1 MTTEIAP
8 LPPCSIEA
16 ELTVLGGLMFDS
28 NAMEIVGGILTP
40 ESFYLVSHQKVF
52 AIIQELYQRGQVP
65 DLRVVAQLL
74 TDRGLLDSVGGR
86 STLVTMLN
94 SCASTANLDNLA
106 ILIAEKHTHRQ
117 LISAGEKIKNI
128 AVDSYIDTPDK
139 IAESEKILFKINQKQ
154 YGDRYTVSSAQ
165 DMAVELFESLENGS
179 LEGEKLGWYDLES
192 LTSGVISP
200 CLEIVAAESHMGKTH
215 YMMRTAYDIMT
226 KLRKPVLY
234 ITPEMSK
241 EQINNRMLAMISGID
256 SGEIRANRDRYWE
269 QISQAIDTF
278 SGLPWYVYDH
288 ESPSVQL
295 IASIIKKTITQAGGL
310 GAVFIDYLQ
319 ELPLQNNGNM
329 AFEIGKIVRAIRGLA
344 KYHSLPI
351 YLGCQINRGNQNN
364 NDKRP
369 NRHLLR
375 NSGEIFEV
383 CDRLVM
389 LYRPG
394 VYSKDPSD
402 HTVEL
407 IVEKNRLTGKIGTA
421 TMLCD
426 LRTSSFLNMAR

>member
-1 MTTEIAP
+1 MTTELA
-8 LPPCSIEA
+8 LLPCSIES
-16 ELTVLGGLMFDS
+16 ELAVLGGLMIDPS
-28 NAMEIVGGILTP
+28 AMEVVGGILNP
-40 ESFYLVSHQKVF
+40 ESFYLIAHQKIYAV
-52 AIIQELYQRGQVP
+52 IQELYQKQQTP
-65 DLRVVAQLL
+65 DALL
-74 TDRGLLDSVGGR
+74 VSQMLSDRGLLENVGGKIALR
-86 STLVTMLN
+86 TMIENCVT
-94 SCASTANLDNLA
+94 TANIDQLA

-128 AVDSYIDTPDK
+128 AVDSFMETADK
-139 IAESEKILFKINQKQ
+139 IAESEKILFEINQKQ
-154 YGDRYTVSSAQ
+154 YGDRYVVSSAQ
-165 DMAVELFESLENGS
+165 DMAVELFESLENGK
-179 LEGEKLGWYDLES
+179 LEGDKLGWYDLES
-192 LTSGVISP
+192 LTSGVIAP
-200 CLEIVAAESHMGKTH
+200 CLEVVAAESHMGKTH
-215 YMMRTAYDIMT
+215 YMMRTAYDIMV
-226 KLRKPVLY
+226 KLKKPVLY

-256 SGEIRANRDRYWE
+256 SGEIRSNRDRYWE
-269 QISQAIDTF
+269 QISQAIDKF
-278 SGLPWYVYDH
+278 SDLPWYVYDH

-295 IASIIKKTITQAGGL
+295 IASIIKKTITQSGGL

-344 KYHSLPI
+344 KYHNLPI
-351 YLGCQINRGNQNN
+351 YLGCQINRNNQNSG
-364 NDKRP
+364 DKRP

-402 HTVEL
+402 QTIEL
-407 IVEKNRLTGKIGTA
+407 IVEKNRLTGKVGTA
-421 TMLCD
+421 AMLCD
-426 LRTSSFLNMAR
+426 LRTSSFFNLKK